1 MVSVQLAALGGDRGS
16 YGIAISNGVSGFV
29 VGFYYGSP
37 VSSSFTTYD
46 LTGITALSGR
56 IAIDLDPVSD
66 NGNAFGIAAIAVSF
80 EADVPEPASLG
91 LFAAG
96 LGMIGMV
103 RRRER
108 A

>member
-29 VGFYYGSP
+29 VGSYYGSP

-66 NGNAFGIAAIAVSF
+66 NGNAFAIAVSF
-80 EADVPEPASLG
+80 EADVPNPPHSACSPPG
-91 LFAAG
+91 LA
-96 LGMIGMV
+96 
-103 RRRER
+103 
-108 A
+108 

>member
-29 VGFYYGSP
+29 VGSYYGSP

-80 EADVPEPASLG
+80 EADVPNPPHSACSPPG
-91 LFAAG
+91 LA
-96 LGMIGMV
+96 
-103 RRRER
+103 
-108 A
+108 